1 MSIQSIHLNPVDPE
15 TDYARLAELITE
27 DSCEPVTV
35 ERLRD
40 WYQCPARGTVRLQ
53 VVATAANR
61 RILGFAEIV
70 HARAMPAGHFHL
82 RVIVD
87 REQRGREIGG
97 MLYDD
102 LLLFAREQ
110 GGTHLSVD
118 VLSGAADGL
127 RFATRRGFTV
137 AGDEAPG
144 CPDYYRLV
152 RDLP

>member
-1 MSIQSIHLNPVDPE
+1 MSTQSIHLNPVDPE
-15 TDYARLAELITE
+15 TDYVRLAELITE

-53 VVATAANR
+53 VVATAASR
-61 RILGFAEIV
+61 RILGYAEIV
-70 HARAMPAGHFHL
+70 RARAMPAGHFHL

-87 REQRGREIGG
+87 REERGRGIGG

-110 GGTHLSVD
+110 GGSSLSVD

-137 AGDEAPG
+137 ADGAGPG
-144 CPDYYRLV
+144 CSDYYRLV